1 MCAAGR
7 AANVMLE
14 ATASLQRQPA
24 IQMHGGLVQIIGSV
38 HRLGLAVWLWPT
50 HSGNRLS
57 GPSPSHT
64 YMRPTFPGRPGAT
77 LLTSRVAL
85 RGRPGAKRKVDHMEA
100 FIPMMADF
108 LVLLM
113 AMCSS

>member
-7 AANVMLE
+7 AANVMLA

-38 HRLGLAVWLWPT
+38 HRLGLAVWLANPLWQPAEC
-50 HSGNRLS
+50 
-57 GPSPSHT
+57 PEPFP

-85 RGRPGAKRKVDHMEA
+85 RGRPGAKRKVGHMEA